1 MLEDNATYSTTLYT
15 SEAVRMI
22 GHHDRTKGPFF
33 LYAAYQA
40 VHGPLEAPQ
49 RYLDQCGQVTEYMRH
64 IFCGMVL
71 ALDDGVGNI
80 TRALQG
86 SRLLDNTVI
95 ALTTDNVSVITLW
108 DGCGLG
114 ALTLGVVYLRRAVK
128 TE

>member
-1 MLEDNATYSTTLYT
+1 
-15 SEAVRMI
+15 MI

-49 RYLDQCGQVTEYMRH
+49 RYLDQCTHVTEYMRH

-80 TRALQG
+80 TRALRG
-86 SRLLDNTVI
+86 SGLLDNTVI
-95 ALTTDNVSVITLW
+95 ALTTDNVSLMTLRRHAFGW
-108 DGCGLG
+108 HADT
-114 ALTLGVVYLRRAVK
+114 LTLSCWIWRAGWS
-128 TE
+128 EWCRG